1 MRGAEFSAPFSL
13 RTRMIEPRDLQG
25 WVIDMDGVLWRGET
39 PLPGLREFFGL
50 LGDRKLGFIL
60 ATNNARQTAERVVAK
75 LASFGVSIHPEQVLT
90 SSVGAA
96 AHLQS
101 QLPAGSPVFAIG
113 EQVLIEALEAAGF
126 PVVPS
131 AEGARAVVVGI
142 DSELSWKK
150 LAEAA
155 YALENG
161 ALFLGTNPDVSFP
174 TERGEAPGNGATLA
188 ALTATTGRQ
197 PMVFGKPEPHLFRQ
211 AIARL
216 GTRPER
222 TASLGDRLETD
233 ILGGSRAGLRT
244 ILVLTGVTSRSDLAG
259 AEVQPD
265 WVYEDLV
272 ELWRALQG

>member
-1 MRGAEFSAPFSL
+1 
-13 RTRMIEPRDLQG
+13 MIEPRDLQG

-39 PLPGLREFFGL
+39 PLPGLQEFFGL

-75 LASFGVSIHPEQVLT
+75 LASFGVSIRPEQVLT

-113 EQVLIEALEAAGF
+113 EQGLIEALEAAGF
-126 PVVPS
+126 PVVPT

-155 YALENG
+155 YALQNG

-211 AIARL
+211 ALARL
-216 GTRPER
+216 GTPPER
-222 TASLGDRLETD
+222 TAALGDRLETD

-265 WVYEDLV
+265 WVFEDLV

>member
-1 MRGAEFSAPFSL
+1 
-13 RTRMIEPRDLQG
+13 MIEPKDLQG

-39 PLPGLREFFGL
+39 PLPGLQEFFGL
-50 LGDRKLGFIL
+50 LRDRKLGFIL
-60 ATNNARQTAERVVAK
+60 ATNNARLTVERVQAK
-75 LASFGVSIHPEQVLT
+75 LASFGVSILPEQVLT

-96 AHLQS
+96 AYLRSHL
-101 QLPAGSPVFAIG
+101 PEGSPVFAIG
-113 EQVLIEALEAAGF
+113 EQGLIEALEAAGF
-126 PVVPS
+126 PVLPT

-155 YALENG
+155 YALQNG

-211 AIARL
+211 ALARL
-216 GTRPER
+216 GTQPER
-222 TASLGDRLETD
+222 TVALGDRLETD
-233 ILGGSRAGLRT
+233 VLGGSRAGLRT
-244 ILVLTGVTSRSDLAG
+244 ILVLTGVTSRSDLVG
-259 AEVQPD
+259 AAVQPD
-265 WVYEDLV
+265 WVFEDLV

>member
-1 MRGAEFSAPFSL
+1 MRGAEFSAPFGL
-13 RTRMIEPRDLQG
+13 RARMIEPKDLQG

-39 PLPGLREFFGL
+39 PLPGLQEFFGL
-50 LGDRKLGFIL
+50 LRDRKLGFIL
-60 ATNNARQTAERVVAK
+60 ATNNARQTAERVQAK

-96 AHLQS
+96 AHLRS
-101 QLPAGSPVFAIG
+101 QLPEGSPVFAIG
-113 EQVLIEALEAAGF
+113 EQGLIEALEAAGF
-126 PVVPS
+126 PVVPT

-142 DSELSWKK
+142 DSELNWKK

-155 YALENG
+155 YALQNG

-211 AIARL
+211 ALARL

-222 TASLGDRLETD
+222 TVALGDRLETD

-259 AEVQPD
+259 AEIQPD
-265 WVYEDLV
+265 WVFEDLV